1 MGTNKK
7 NTHPK
12 AEKTD
17 RGTKI
22 VLVRR
27 FGEQD
32 LMQLYAK
39 YVADKILAMVSE
51 EEKNCVKF

>member
-1 MGTNKK
+1 MGMNKK

-12 AEKTD
+12 LEKSD

-22 VLVRR
+22 VLIRR

-51 EEKNCVKF
+51 EEKKSA